1 MAQTGFESMHAV
13 IDNRSNPKWLKSKD
27 PVVEVQK
34 DILVNMD
41 STWVCWMAHL
51 LRWSR
56 NHTLIS
62 PSLETRGAT
71 LSHQLKATCIV
82 HSSFK
87 KKCYDRFR
95 FSLSHILYQWHV
107 DEIDMMFTLRRETAT
122 RRIEEFLNGQYV
134 FNLLIK

>member
-1 MAQTGFESMHAV
+1 MVQTGFESMHA
-13 IDNRSNPKWLKSKD
+13 PKWLKSKD

-41 STWVCWMAHL
+41 STWVCWMAHC
-51 LRWSR
+51 WGEVATT
-56 NHTLIS
+56 NFHTLIS

-107 DEIDMMFTLRRETAT
+107 DEIYIMFTLRRETAT